1 MVYNFVS
8 VAFRANTCFGILV
21 QKFCD
26 QIFNFLCHWN
36 LVPHWVRKYDRSRF
50 YQIGQFALIWV
61 HERWSASN
69 HLINQDTQSPPIYW
83 EVMARVLNN
92 FGCKVLC
99 CAAKRLSLLI
109 LIQIFGF
116 LTKPKSA
123 SLIYP
128 THSPPQ
134 ARFLASSLYAWFCS
148 SVSIPKQ
155 SVPKKR

>member
-69 HLINQDTQSPPIYW
+69 HLINQDPQSPPIYW

-92 FGCKVLC
+92 FGRKVLC

-109 LIQIFGF
+109 LIQVFCQSEVSQFNIPILLHKHIFW
-116 LTKPKSA
+116 L
-123 SLIYP
+123 
-128 THSPPQ
+128 Q
-134 ARFLASSLYAWFCS
+134 
-148 SVSIPKQ
+148 VSMHDF
-155 SVPKKR
+155 VRV